1 VWDLA
6 SRSSTID
13 LGAQGETY
21 ALTQSIVV
29 AFFVGVL
36 WWSIGAAAVKGDV
49 GLVGRRLFLD
59 APKVVVGS
67 TAMLA
72 ILTGVTA
79 ALAEVEA
86 WVVAEIGS
94 GDGPFA
100 AVDIAALD
108 ELSEVSLVAALPAMI
123 VALAMVLVSL
133 GLALFLVVRLA
144 AINVLVVFVPLAMLA
159 QLTSYSSMARL
170 VMEKL
175 LALLLCKTVI
185 LVSLAVAG
193 GLIGNVPDQGD
204 ISFASPPPAAPGE
217 ELVEIDEVAM
227 EEARRSNGD
236 GLHLLGTMLAGLG
249 VLIVA
254 AFSPSVVFHLI
265 PSAYHDSSPYSGS
278 DVSGVF
284 GGGVG
289 HAVGNARRTAS
300 RTAWLVTGRR
310 SRS

>member
-1 VWDLA
+1 L
-6 SRSSTID
+6 S
-13 LGAQGETY
+13 AQAGNY
-21 ALTQSIVV
+21 AMVQSIAV

-36 WWSIGAAAVKGDV
+36 WWSIGAAAVKGEV

-72 ILTGVTA
+72 ILTTATA
-79 ALAEVEA
+79 AMAELEGWVIAEVGTE
-86 WVVAEIGS
+86 E
-94 GDGPFA
+94 GPFA
-100 AVDIAALD
+100 AMEVESLGQ
-108 ELSEVSLVAALPAMI
+108 LSDVSLVAALPAAVI
-123 VALAMVLVSL
+123 AVAMVVVSL
-133 GLALFLVVRLA
+133 GLALFLLVRFA
-144 AINVLVVFVPLAMLA
+144 AINLLVVFVPLSMLA
-159 QLTSYSSMARL
+159 MVTPYSSMARL
-170 VMEKL
+170 MLEKL
-175 LALLLCKTVI
+175 LALLLSKTVI
-185 LVSLAVAG
+185 LIALAVAG
-193 GLIGNVPDQGD
+193 GLIGDLSGVGEVY
-204 ISFASPPPAAPGE
+204 FTSPAPAAPGE

-227 EEARRSNGD
+227 EEARQADVVD
-236 GLHLLGTMLAGLG
+236 GFALLGTMLGGLG
-249 VLIVA
+249 ILLVA
-254 AFSPSVVFHLI
+254 AFSPAVVFQLI